1 MTSERTIHEPDAPLM
16 SADDAIADA
25 DRLKELLRGKALN
38 SEPSVEL
45 RIPLATFIAALD
57 RFDETELL
65 LVKQRLDG
73 KLRAR

>member
-1 MTSERTIHEPDAPLM
+1 MTSEKTVHEPDVPLM

-25 DRLKELLRGKALN
+25 DRLKELLRRKALN
-38 SEPSVEL
+38 SGLSVEL
-45 RIPLATFIAALD
+45 RIPLATFLAALD

-65 LVKQRLDG
+65 LVKQHLDG